1 LILSISCSG
10 LQNFHV
16 NLCTL
21 LQFFR
26 LGKQAQLP
34 SYMSETIPKEL
45 LIATRNPGKLIE
57 VREILSD
64 LPITLKSLDAFPH
77 TTEVEEIGETFAD
90 NASIKAAA
98 YARQTGEWTLSDDS
112 GLEVDA
118 LGGAPGIYSA
128 RYAGESASDR
138 ERIELLLLNLA
149 RTADAQRRARFVC
162 AVAISDPAG
171 RVVNVSEGVCEGRI
185 RESARGK
192 LGFGYDPVFVPE
204 GYEQTF
210 GELSSEVKQAISHR
224 ARALAATRAFLL
236 RLMGHEQ
243 LTVAENGG

>member
-1 LILSISCSG
+1 
-10 LQNFHV
+10 
-16 NLCTL
+16 
-21 LQFFR
+21 
-26 LGKQAQLP
+26 
-34 SYMSETIPKEL
+34 MSETIPKELSEEL

-64 LPITLKSLDAFPH
+64 LPITLKSLHDFPL
-77 TTEVEEIGETFAD
+77 TTEVAETGETFAD
-90 NASIKAAA
+90 NAAIKAAD
-98 YARQTGEWTLSDDS
+98 YARQTGAWTLSDDS

-118 LGGAPGIYSA
+118 LGGAPGVYSA

-138 ERIELLLLNLA
+138 ERIELLLSNLSG
-149 RTADAQRRARFVC
+149 TTDALRRARFVC
-162 AVAISDPAG
+162 AVALSDPAG
-171 RVVNVSEGVCEGRI
+171 RIINVSEGVCEGRI
-185 RESARGK
+185 IESPRGE

-236 RLMGHEQ
+236 KLLGES
-243 LTVAENGG
+243 G